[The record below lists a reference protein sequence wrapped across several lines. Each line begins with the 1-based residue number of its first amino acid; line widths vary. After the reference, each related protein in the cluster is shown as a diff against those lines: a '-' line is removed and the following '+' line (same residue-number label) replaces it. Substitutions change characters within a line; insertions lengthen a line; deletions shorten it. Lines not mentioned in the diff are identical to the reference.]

1 MTQEAVVV
9 EAASEHAHAGVAAF
23 VGGAVVVVLAAQ
35 HADAVVA
42 AHTLGTSGIVDAS
55 VRDADALNFWISGE
69 GWRA

>member
-9 EAASEHAHAGVAAF
+9 EAAGEHAHTSLAAL

-35 HADAVVA
+35 HANTVVT
-42 AHTLGTSGIVDAS
+42 AHPLGTSGIVDAR
-55 VRDADALNFWISGE
+55 VRDPDALHLGISSK